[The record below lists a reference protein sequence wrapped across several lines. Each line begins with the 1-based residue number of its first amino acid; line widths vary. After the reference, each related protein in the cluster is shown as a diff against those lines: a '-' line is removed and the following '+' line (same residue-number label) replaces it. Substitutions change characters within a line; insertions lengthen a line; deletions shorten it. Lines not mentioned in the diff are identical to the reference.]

1 MIGKLIEEAKK
12 LIVLKDPVVES
23 EPAGKALTYNKKAQA
38 LVTEGECK
46 GGTYYYAL
54 GEDPIIAPEYDVDE
68 DIEDTAWSTE
78 VPTAK
83 DKGTYY
89 VWYMIVGNLLY
100 NDTEPVCI
108 ISTISQWKKYSKGWR
123 YEMPDESYP
132 QNAWM
137 KIDGKWYFFDED
149 GYMEENAYREGYY
162 LKKNG
167 AWDGVNKKAGW
178 RKTSTGWWYS
188 LPDGSWLAK
197 TWKKIDGKWYYFHAD
212 GYIAE
217 CEYVDGYYIG
227 KDGAWD
233 GSKKAS
239 WKQDSNGWYYSD
251 TSGWY
256 AKNQTLVIDG
266 KSYTFDAKGY
276 CVNP

>member
-1 MIGKLIEEAKK
+1 
-12 LIVLKDPVVES
+12 
-23 EPAGKALTYNKKAQA
+23 
-38 LVTEGECK
+38 
-46 GGTYYYAL
+46 
-54 GEDPIIAPEYDVDE
+54 
-68 DIEDTAWSTE
+68 
-78 VPTAK
+78 
-83 DKGTYY
+83 
-89 VWYMIVGNLLY
+89 
-100 NDTEPVCI
+100 
-108 ISTISQWKKYSKGWR
+108 
-123 YEMPDESYP
+123 
-132 QNAWM
+132 M

-256 AKNQTLVIDG
+256 AKNRTLVIDG

>member
-1 MIGKLIEEAKK
+1 M
-12 LIVLKDPVVES
+12 ES
-23 EPAGKALTYNKKAQA
+23 
-38 LVTEGECK
+38 
-46 GGTYYYAL
+46 
-54 GEDPIIAPEYDVDE
+54 D
-68 DIEDTAWSTE
+68 
-78 VPTAK
+78 
-83 DKGTYY
+83 
-89 VWYMIVGNLLY
+89 

-197 TWKKIDGKWYYFHAD
+197 TWKKIDGKWYYFDEDYKMLTGLQTIGEDTYFLLYGAD
-212 GYIAE
+212 R
-217 CEYVDGYYIG
+217 
-227 KDGAWD
+227 
-233 GSKKAS
+233 
-239 WKQDSNGWYYSD
+239 
-251 TSGWY
+251 
-256 AKNQTLVIDG
+256 
-266 KSYTFDAKGY
+266 KS
-276 CVNP
+276 VV